1 MPCDFWLPLTCLTAN
16 VRALPRAQTSGVVPI
31 PPPTSC
37 CGKRS
42 GRTGAGRCLPG
53 FPLLAHTWGCFE
65 THLQSCP
72 LPFPFQLAAL
82 AMKPPHLTGSMQAF
96 NGSLL
101 KQMFCASSVLASELA
116 PGYLQRL
123 TYLGVCRETL
133 QESLLQ

>member
-1 MPCDFWLPLTCLTAN
+1 MSGLSQGHRLQGLYPFPLLPPA
-16 VRALPRAQTSGVVPI
+16 
-31 PPPTSC
+31 
-37 CGKRS
+37 
-42 GRTGAGRCLPG
+42 AGRGLEGLEQEDVCQA